1 MSQPNPTDAPVTD
14 VSGVSPISRD
24 ARPRLPLWVRLADAL
39 ALAGGALWLRIVL
52 VGPVREKVGS
62 VLVTASSQLRVLALV
77 ALVVAV
83 RHAVWRRPGLHER
96 IWSRVRL
103 WHGVPNLGAVITGA
117 LVSRVAV
124 LLVGIVALSAFGVP
138 RGVKVIT
145 TNPVRNMVARWDAP
159 WYLSIAD
166 RGYEWQPDGQQH
178 NVAFFPAFPVG
189 MVVVTAVL
197 RWHLLHAGLLLS
209 VVAFALAAAYL
220 YRLAR
225 ETLDD
230 EQALAAVW
238 LLAAYPFAV
247 YYSAPYSEALYL
259 LAAVG
264 AIYHFGRDEWRYAA
278 AWGAVAGLTRSN
290 GCLLSV
296 VLAIVILTDFWRRSR
311 EGRRRSPRELVSQL
325 ASASAPGMG
334 MLAYSAY
341 LQACFG
347 DPLLWLKAHGAW
359 GRTYTDMGEFVSGRA
374 ATLADIGPLTYLYSQ
389 PYDVLNFA
397 AAAFGLAMIV
407 PVWRRLG
414 AAPTAFVVL
423 SLVPPLVMGGTLSMG
438 RLTSTQFPIFIALG
452 AVRRPAWRMGLLVT
466 FAMLQGL
473 VAVLFFTWRP
483 MF

>member
-1 MSQPNPTDAPVTD
+1 MSDA
-14 VSGVSPISRD
+14 SAVSPISAD
-24 ARPRLPLWVRLADAL
+24 ARSRLPLWARLADAL
-39 ALAGGALWLRIVL
+39 ALAGGALWLRIAL
-52 VGPVREKVGS
+52 VGPVREKIGG
-62 VLVTASSQLRVLALV
+62 VLVTASTQLRVLAFV
-77 ALVVAV
+77 ALVLAV
-83 RHAVWRRPGLHER
+83 RHAVWPRPALHER

-103 WHGVPNLGAVITGA
+103 WHGVPYLGAVVTGA
-117 LVSRVAV
+117 LASRVLV

-138 RGVKVIT
+138 RGASVIT
-145 TNPVRNMVARWDAP
+145 TNPVRNMVARWDAY

-178 NVAFFPAFPVG
+178 NVAFFPAFPVA
-189 MVVVTAVL
+189 MAVLAAVL

-225 ETLDD
+225 ETLDA

-247 YYSAPYSEALYL
+247 YFSAPYSESVYL

-264 AIYHFGRDEWRYAA
+264 ALYHFGRDEWGYAA
-278 AWGAVAGLTRSN
+278 AWGAVAGLTRPN

-296 VLAIVILTDFWRRSR
+296 VLAIAILTDLWRR
-311 EGRRRSPRELVSQL
+311 RRVGLMRSPRELARQL
-325 ASASAPGMG
+325 ASASAPGLG
-334 MLAYSAY
+334 LVAYSAY
-341 LQACFG
+341 LQARFG
-347 DPLLWLKAHGAW
+347 HPLLWLKAHGAW
-359 GRTYTDMGEFVSGRA
+359 GRTYTDMGEFVSRRA
-374 ATLADIGPLTYLYSQ
+374 ATLADIGPLTYLYSH

-414 AAPTAFVVL
+414 AGPTAFVVL

-438 RLTSTQFPIFIALG
+438 RLTSTVFPIFIVLG
-452 AVRRPAWRMGLLVT
+452 AVRRPAWRMGLLAT

>member
-1 MSQPNPTDAPVTD
+1 MSDA
-14 VSGVSPISRD
+14 SAVSPISADGRS
-24 ARPRLPLWVRLADAL
+24 RLPLWARLADAL
-39 ALAGGALWLRIVL
+39 ALAGGALWLRIAL
-52 VGPVREKVGS
+52 VGPVREKIGG
-62 VLVTASSQLRVLALV
+62 VLVTASTQLRVLAFV
-77 ALVVAV
+77 ALVLAV
-83 RHAVWRRPGLHER
+83 RHAVWPRPALHER

-103 WHGVPNLGAVITGA
+103 WHGVPYLGAVVTGA
-117 LVSRVAV
+117 LASRVLV

-138 RGVKVIT
+138 RGASVIT
-145 TNPVRNMVARWDAP
+145 TNPVRNMVARWDAY

-178 NVAFFPAFPVG
+178 NVAFFPAFPVA
-189 MVVVTAVL
+189 MAVLAAVL

-225 ETLDD
+225 ETLDA

-247 YYSAPYSEALYL
+247 YFSAPYSESVYL

-264 AIYHFGRDEWRYAA
+264 ALYHFGRDEWGYAA
-278 AWGAVAGLTRSN
+278 AWGAVAGLTRPN

-296 VLAIVILTDFWRRSR
+296 VLAIAILTDLWRR
-311 EGRRRSPRELVSQL
+311 RRVGLMRSPRELARQL
-325 ASASAPGMG
+325 ASASAPGLG
-334 MLAYSAY
+334 LVAYSAY
-341 LQACFG
+341 LQARFG
-347 DPLLWLKAHGAW
+347 HPLLWLKAHGAW
-359 GRTYTDMGEFVSGRA
+359 GRTYTDMGEFVSRRA
-374 ATLADIGPLTYLYSQ
+374 ATLADIGPLTYLYSH

-414 AAPTAFVVL
+414 AGPTAFVVL

-438 RLTSTQFPIFIALG
+438 RLTSTVFPIFIVLG
-452 AVRRPAWRMGLLVT
+452 AVRRPAWRMGLLAT